1 MACNVIAERAG
12 RLRNP
17 SHLVP
22 KPEFEQVG
30 SFEDRRRRYSSKLAR
45 TATYAKSNQIAYRFT
60 SRGLMRVY
68 SLTQCIA

>member
-30 SFEDRRRRYSSKLAR
+30 SFEDRRRRYSSKLQFYLLVRQHMRKAI
-45 TATYAKSNQIAYRFT
+45 KSHT
-60 SRGLMRVY
+60 DLLLGV
-68 SLTQCIA
+68 